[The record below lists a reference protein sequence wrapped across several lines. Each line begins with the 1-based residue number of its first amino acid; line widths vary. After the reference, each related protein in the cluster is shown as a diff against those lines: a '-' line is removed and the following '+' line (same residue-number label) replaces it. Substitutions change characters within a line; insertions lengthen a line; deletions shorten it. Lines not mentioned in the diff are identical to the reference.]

1 MENRNIQIGFGIP
14 QGGIL
19 VGGGRTIVDFEIFMR
34 MRIGSDSLSNKGN
47 GGHQID
53 LFKPLDF
60 MSPQP
65 KMKDNGCVF
74 ERKLGLGFTE
84 GWFT

>member
-1 MENRNIQIGFGIP
+1 MENRHIKIGFGIP

-19 VGGGRTIVDFEIFMR
+19 VGGGGTIVDFEIFMR
-34 MRIGSDSLSNKGN
+34 MGGSQNSFTNNGN
-47 GGHQID
+47 NGHQID

-60 MSPQP
+60 IRSQP
-65 KMKDNGCVF
+65 KMKDRGCVF
-74 ERKLGLGFTE
+74 EKKLGLGFTE